1 MFEIIVIIEIQVI
14 LFNFVQV
21 ILDFKLRHYIH
32 LRKSQNKFKKIKEQA
47 KITKVRHMQ
56 KNYLAFSSSLLSSKK
71 HYNFVNIFIDVWVKT
86 YSANALQN
94 NRNKVRA
101 LFIYLSSKSIRKI
114 YYISICKSTN

>member
-21 ILDFKLRHYIH
+21 ILDFKLRHYVH
-32 LRKSQNKFKKIKEQA
+32 WGNRKINTKKIKEQA

-56 KNYLAFSSSLLSSKK
+56 KNYLAFSSSLLPSKK
-71 HYNFVNIFIDVWVKT
+71 HYNFVNIFIDVWVIT
-86 YSANALQN
+86 YSANALPN

-114 YYISICKSTN
+114 YYISICKTTN

>member
-21 ILDFKLRHYIH
+21 ILDFKLRHYVH
-32 LRKSQNKFKKIKEQA
+32 WGNRKINTKKIKEQA

-56 KNYLAFSSSLLSSKK
+56 KIYLAFSSSLLPSKK

-114 YYISICKSTN
+114 YYISICKTTN

>member
-1 MFEIIVIIEIQVI
+1 
-14 LFNFVQV
+14 
-21 ILDFKLRHYIH
+21 
-32 LRKSQNKFKKIKEQA
+32 
-47 KITKVRHMQ
+47 MQ
-56 KNYLAFSSSLLSSKK
+56 KNYLAFSSSLLPSKK

-114 YYISICKSTN
+114 YYIFICKTTN